1 MRHSLTRVPLRRRLL
16 TLLVMAAWIG
26 LCLYP
31 DPRPLLASLARLGRP
46 PIDAAAATALAR
58 DLPDDPAA
66 IEAFVDGYA
75 PYQTAWA
82 LYGLPWYF
90 PTVAQVVTDRG
101 GDCQAR
107 AILTAS
113 IFRAKGLPYTFHYS
127 FDHVWVDWPGKQV
140 TQLDDPATAFVSD
153 SGKGWLAGL
162 PDKIPLRD
170 IVEERLAYHW
180 DPMPLSRKLLM
191 LAGVLL
197 AFVWGEMLLSPVFR
211 TAGWAARR
219 RGRRPAPGAEPGAPA

>member
-16 TLLVMAAWIG
+16 TLLVVAAWIG

-58 DLPDDPAA
+58 DLPDDPVA

-113 IFRAKGLPYTFHYS
+113 IFRSQGPAVHLPL
-127 FDHVWVDWPGKQV
+127 
-140 TQLDDPATAFVSD
+140 QLRPRL
-153 SGKGWLAGL
+153 GGLAGQAGHAAGR
-162 PDKIPLRD
+162 PRHRLR
-170 IVEERLAYHW
+170 V
-180 DPMPLSRKLLM
+180 
-191 LAGVLL
+191 
-197 AFVWGEMLLSPVFR
+197 
-211 TAGWAARR
+211 
-219 RGRRPAPGAEPGAPA
+219 

>member
-1 MRHSLTRVPLRRRLL
+1 MTRVPVSRRLL
-16 TLLVMAAWIG
+16 TLLVIVAWVG

-31 DPRPLLASLARLGRP
+31 DPRPLLSSLVRLVRP
-46 PIDAAAATALAR
+46 PIEAAAAAGLAQ
-58 DLPDDPAA
+58 DLPSDPAA
-66 IEAFVDGYA
+66 IEAFVEGYA
-75 PYQTAWA
+75 PYKTAWA

-90 PTVAQVVTDRG
+90 PTVAEVVADRG

-113 IFRAKGLPYTFHYS
+113 IFQAKGLPYTFHYS

-180 DPMPLSRKLLM
+180 DPMPLLRKLLM
-191 LAGVLL
+191 LAGALL
-197 AFVWGEMLLSPVFR
+197 AFMWGEMLLTPVTR
-211 TAGWAARR
+211 TAGRAARR
-219 RGRRPAPGAEPGAPA
+219 QARRPAPGTEPGAPA